1 MQPTASVF
9 VAGHRGLIGS
19 AVLRQLDRRGHR
31 NVVVAERSALDL
43 ADGPAVARFL
53 HSAQP
58 EYVVL
63 AAGKVGGIVANKTQP
78 ADFIDTNLAIQ
89 GNVLRAARDAGVK
102 RLIFF
107 GSSCMYPRE
116 CAQPMAETALYTGH
130 PEPTSMAYAVAKLA
144 GVQTCLAYNAQ
155 YGAGRFVPVI
165 PNSAFGPQD
174 DFDPASGHV
183 LSALIARFHAA
194 KMSGA
199 PSVTLWGTGT
209 PRREFVYA
217 DDIADA
223 CLDLL
228 DADLSAVELPLN
240 LGSGDD
246 FSIRELA
253 ERIAT
258 VVGYVGRIE
267 WDTTK
272 PDGAPRKLLDCAR
285 LRALGWRPRT
295 SFDAALRATYA
306 WYVDHAATGIPA

>member
-19 AVLRQLDRRGHR
+19 AVQRQLDRRGHR
-31 NVVVAERSALDL
+31 NVVVAERSVLDL
-43 ADGPAVARFL
+43 ADGPAVARFFQ
-53 HSAQP
+53 SAHP

-78 ADFIDTNLAIQ
+78 ADFIDANLAIQ
-89 GNVLRAARDAGVK
+89 ANVLRAARDAGVK

-116 CAQPMAETALYTGH
+116 CPQPMAETALYTGH

-155 YGAGRFVPVI
+155 YGAGRFIPII
-165 PNSAFGPQD
+165 PNSAFGPHD
-174 DFDPASGHV
+174 DFDPTSGHV

-194 KMSGA
+194 KASGA
-199 PSVTLWGTGT
+199 ASVTLWGSGT
-209 PRREFVYA
+209 PRREFVFA

-223 CLDLL
+223 CLHLL
-228 DADLSAVELPLN
+228 EADLSTVELPLN

-258 VVGYVGRIE
+258 VVGYAGRIE

-272 PDGAPRKLLDCAR
+272 PDGAPRKLLDSTR
-285 LRALGWRPRT
+285 IRALGWRSRT
-295 SFDAALRATYA
+295 SFEDALRATYD
-306 WYVDHAATGIPA
+306 WYVNHAVTGTPA